1 MIGWLPVFGF
11 FKKKDK
17 APPRPVDPLEAFD
30 AVVDSMERQGEELR
44 RSAATLL
51 ALKAQFAR
59 DEAKYVAQQKE
70 LDARIV
76 EAASLGDAK
85 AETVLRRD
93 QLETQRRL
101 DETLKARAQADE
113 DAALLSEAARDHA
126 GKLAELKDERQR
138 AKARLSAGLVVSEAL
153 QAKVE
158 EVDRVLKLDRARDE
172 IERAHALAD
181 IYREDAAKKRV
192 RGG

>member
-1 MIGWLPVFGF
+1 MFGF
-11 FKKKDK
+11 FKKKEK
-17 APPRPVDPLEAFD
+17 GPARPTDPLEAFD
-30 AVVDSMERQGEELR
+30 AVVESMERQGEELR

-59 DEAKYVAQQKE
+59 DEAKYLAQQKQ
-70 LDARIV
+70 LDARVV

-93 QLETQRRL
+93 RLETQRRL
-101 DETLKARAQADE
+101 DETLKARAQAVE
-113 DAALLSEAARDHA
+113 DAELLSEAAREHA
-126 GKLAELKDERQR
+126 SKLAELKDERQR

-153 QAKVE
+153 QAQVQ

-181 IYREDAAKKRV
+181 IYREDAAKKRQ
-192 RGG
+192 RDG

>member
-1 MIGWLPVFGF
+1 VFGF

-17 APPRPVDPLEAFD
+17 ASPRPADPLEAFD
-30 AVVDSMERQGEELR
+30 AVVESMERQGEELR

-59 DEAKYVAQQKE
+59 DEVKYAAQQRE
-70 LDARIV
+70 LEARII
-76 EAASLGDAK
+76 EAASLGDAR

-101 DETLKARAQADE
+101 DETLKARAQAVE
-113 DAALLSEAARDHA
+113 DAELLSEAAREHA
-126 GKLAELKDERQR
+126 SKLSDLKDERQR

-153 QAKVE
+153 QAQVE

-181 IYREDAAKKRV
+181 IYREDAAKKRL
-192 RGG
+192 RDG